1 MVYQGGL
8 PAQYVLDK
16 MEEWEISMNLRGL
29 YHRRKDMWEAT
40 RLLMYSIIQVN
51 STKEVNMQELIRF
64 PWEHEDAPEG
74 DAESLIEEM
83 RAMAD
88 KLNQKIK

>member
-1 MVYQGGL
+1 MG
-8 PAQYVLDK
+8 
-16 MEEWEISMNLRGL
+16 NLNEPERPL
-29 YHRRKDMWEAT
+29 SPKE
-40 RLLMYSIIQVN
+40 LMYSIIQVN

-83 RAMAD
+83 RAMAT
-88 KLNQKIK
+88 KLNQKVK